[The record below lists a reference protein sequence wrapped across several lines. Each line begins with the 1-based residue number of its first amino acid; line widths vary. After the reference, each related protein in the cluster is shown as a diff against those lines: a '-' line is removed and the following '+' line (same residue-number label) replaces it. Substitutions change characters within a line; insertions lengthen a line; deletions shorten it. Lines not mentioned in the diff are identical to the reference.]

1 MFNYIAVFGI
11 FISLITYYA
20 QDKYLDVGAYGKIG
34 IMLVFLVFLAI
45 YILQEI
51 RYFIKNKK
59 IRANTDRQYINFI
72 KAWLSHPGD
81 VAILSYGLSVS
92 KNEEVFDILKNLV
105 KERRLNIAMHSENI
119 NSKEL
124 RNLGANVYY
133 YEKLDF
139 IPSSRFTIVRYR
151 QDDAKVAIDW
161 EKPKPLYENSLD
173 PDRSI
178 VIFRK
183 GQHPFFAAASDLF
196 EFLVSNSR

>member
-161 EKPKPLYENSLD
+161 EKPKTT
-173 PDRSI
+173 I
-178 VIFRK
+178 
-183 GQHPFFAAASDLF
+183 
-196 EFLVSNSR
+196 